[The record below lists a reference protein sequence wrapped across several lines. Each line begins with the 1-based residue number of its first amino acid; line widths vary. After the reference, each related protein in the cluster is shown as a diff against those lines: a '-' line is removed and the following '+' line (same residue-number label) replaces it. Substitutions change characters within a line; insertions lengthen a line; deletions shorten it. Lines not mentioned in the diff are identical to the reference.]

1 VTDPMQPT
9 KRISIA
15 VDGPGSSGK
24 GTVAR
29 GIARALQYQYVDT
42 GAMYR
47 TIALL
52 AKEAG
57 IRPNDAEALATLAAD
72 LKFQFLWD
80 GDVLRIRVGDRDV
93 TGAIR
98 TDEVGRLSSEISSH
112 PEVRR
117 ALLALQ
123 QALGAEGGIV
133 MDGRDIGTVI
143 LPKAEMKIYL
153 DCALDERARRRHEEF
168 MRRGEVLSFAE
179 VREALAHRDEQDTR
193 REVAPLRQADD
204 AVYVDTSKLTIR
216 EAIGMLL
223 ALARL
228 RGA

>member
-1 VTDPMQPT
+1 VTDAPKPH
-9 KRISIA
+9 RPISIA

-24 GTVAR
+24 GTVAK

-57 IRPNDAEALATLAAD
+57 ISPDDERGLAKLAAN
-72 LKFQFLWD
+72 LKFQFQWD
-80 GDVLRIRVGDRDV
+80 GDVLRIQVGDRDV

-98 TDEVGRLSSEISSH
+98 TDEMGRLASEISTH
-112 PEVRR
+112 PEVRTE
-117 ALLALQ
+117 LLALQ
-123 QALGAEGGIV
+123 RALGHQGGVV

-143 LPKAEMKIYL
+143 LPDAEMKIYL
-153 DCALDERARRRHEEF
+153 DCDLDERARRRHEEHL
-168 MRRGEVLSFAE
+168 RRGEVLSFAE
-179 VREALAHRDEQDTR
+179 VRDALSHRDEQDTR
-193 REVAPLRQADD
+193 REFAPLRQASD
-204 AVYVDTSKLTIR
+204 AVYVDTSKLSIK
-216 EAIGMLL
+216 EATAMLL
-223 ALARL
+223 ALAKL